1 MVKVLERELGVED
14 SEASLHP
21 SGQRFFLQS
30 FSNLQRWVPRGKPS
44 ETQLGLFWL
53 ERS

>member
-1 MVKVLERELGVED
+1 MLERELGVQD
-14 SEASLHP
+14 SESNLHL
-21 SGQRFFLQS
+21 SGQRLALQS
-30 FSNLQRWVPRGKPS
+30 FSNLQRWVPRGSPS